1 MIWPLLVISLIL
13 IAVTQLLRKVLRARV
28 VEYETNDVEVS
39 SSGHH
44 FVSLTENDHGR
55 YCSLCENGMQSGMQ
69 CDFCGVMV
77 DTRTCL
83 HSLSST
89 VPCKVVARTT
99 DNDITHHWVRG
110 NLPSCSICM
119 SCEEMCGDGV
129 GLVDYRCALCQ
140 ATVHADC
147 KYSVGERC
155 NLGPNRDFIIPPNCV
170 TVRRAGTRRKKQL
183 VVESVTVPN
192 GIAASSWKPLFVL
205 VNPRSGGAEG
215 FATLQ
220 AFRRYLHPVQVA
232 LFSAQVINVD
242 YVSVSTALRWAEAS
256 PHINCCVLVAGGD
269 GTISLVLDAIGSLQR
284 QPPVAIL
291 PLGTGNDLSRV
302 LGWGSGHSG
311 AVDFSKVC
319 SELRSSNIT
328 RLDRWSVDIVHRRR
342 LGVRPKNRHLSMVN
356 YISVGVDACVTY
368 GMQSTR
374 SSIPRAFSSRLL
386 NKLLFFTYGT
396 KDVLEHACADLE
408 KKIELTVDGVVIPLP
423 ALEGITV
430 LNIPCWGAGVRPW
443 PDLPDMPQ
451 AVSDSKCSYYL
462 LPIEKEEELTSVLN
476 LSFAFSEDI
485 GPEFSRSLFSE
496 KFEVFGVRSSFH
508 IAQMQ
513 MGVSQSVPLAQG
525 SSLKLRLFGTAVPMQ
540 CDGEAWI
547 QHPGTLHITHLDQAT
562 LLANDQTAAN
572 DKANSFFYL

>member
-1 MIWPLLVISLIL
+1 MIWPLIVISLLL
-13 IAVTQLLRKVLRARV
+13 IAVTQLLRRILRPRV

-44 FVSLTENDHGR
+44 FVSLTESDHGR

-77 DTRTCL
+77 DTRLCL

-89 VPCKVVARTT
+89 VPCKMVARTT
-99 DNDITHHWVRG
+99 DNDIMHHWVRG
-110 NLPSCSICM
+110 NLPSGSVCI

-155 NLGPNRDFIIPPNCV
+155 NLGANRDFIIPPNYV
-170 TVRRAGTRRKKQL
+170 TIRQAGTRRKKQL
-183 VVESVTVPN
+183 VVESMTLPS
-192 GIAASSWKPLFVL
+192 GITASSWRPLFVL

-220 AFRRYLHPVQVA
+220 AFRRYLHPVQV
-232 LFSAQVINVD
+232 INID
-242 YVSVSTALRWAEAS
+242 YVSVNTALRWIETN
-256 PHINCCVLVAGGD
+256 PQINCYVLVAGGD
-269 GTISLVLDAIGSLQR
+269 GTISLVLDAMRSLQR

-311 AVDFSKVC
+311 SIEFSKIC
-319 SELRSSNIT
+319 SELRNSTVI

-342 LGVRPKNRHLSMVN
+342 LGVRPKNKHISMVN

-408 KKIELTVDGVVIPLP
+408 KKVELIVDGTIIELPP
-423 ALEGITV
+423 LEGITI

-451 AVSDSKCSYYL
+451 STDDK
-462 LPIEKEEELTSVLN
+462 
-476 LSFAFSEDI
+476 
-485 GPEFSRSLFSE
+485 

-513 MGVSQSVPLAQG
+513 MGVSQSIPLAQG
-525 SSLKLRLFGTAVPMQ
+525 RSLKLRIFGSALPMQ
-540 CDGEAWI
+540 CDGEAWM
-547 QHPGTLHITHLDQAT
+547 QHPGTLNILHLDQAS
-562 LLANDQTAAN
+562 LLWNDHTTA
-572 DKANSFFYL
+572 KEKSNSFFYL

>member
-1 MIWPLLVISLIL
+1 MIWPLIVISLLL
-13 IAVTQLLRKVLRARV
+13 IAVTQLLRRILRPRV

-44 FVSLTENDHGR
+44 FVSLTESDHGR
-55 YCSLCENGMQSGMQ
+55 YCSLCESGMQSGMQ

-77 DTRTCL
+77 DTRLCL

-89 VPCKVVARTT
+89 VPCKMVARTT
-99 DNDITHHWVRG
+99 DNDIMHHWVRG
-110 NLPSCSICM
+110 NLPSGSVCI

-155 NLGPNRDFIIPPNCV
+155 NLGANRDFIIPPNYV
-170 TVRRAGTRRKKQL
+170 TIRQAGTRRKKQL
-183 VVESVTVPN
+183 VVESMTLPS
-192 GIAASSWKPLFVL
+192 GITASSWRPLFVL

-220 AFRRYLHPVQVA
+220 AFRRYLHPVQV
-232 LFSAQVINVD
+232 INID
-242 YVSVSTALRWAEAS
+242 YVSVNTALRWIETN
-256 PHINCCVLVAGGD
+256 PQINCYVLVAGGD
-269 GTISLVLDAIGSLQR
+269 GTISLVLDAMRSLQR

-311 AVDFSKVC
+311 SIEFSKFYRAVHFFG
-319 SELRSSNIT
+319 EFIT
-328 RLDRWSVDIVHRRR
+328 
-342 LGVRPKNRHLSMVN
+342 GVINF
-356 YISVGVDACVTY
+356 A

-408 KKIELTVDGVVIPLP
+408 KKVELIVDGTIIELPP
-423 ALEGITV
+423 LEGITI

-451 AVSDSKCSYYL
+451 STDDSKFSFHIYWT
-462 LPIEKEEELTSVLN
+462 PLTWNSLKQ
-476 LSFAFSEDI
+476 FAS
-485 GPEFSRSLFSE
+485 PTFSE

-513 MGVSQSVPLAQG
+513 MGVSQSIPLAQG
-525 SSLKLRLFGTAVPMQ
+525 RSLKLRIFGSALPMQ
-540 CDGEAWI
+540 CDGEAWM
-547 QHPGTLHITHLDQAT
+547 QHPGTLNILHLDQAS
-562 LLANDQTAAN
+562 LLWNDHTTA
-572 DKANSFFYL
+572 KEKSNSFFYL